1 MTIVF
6 VGHDWAEDHHDI
18 YVEDSEGR
26 RLHNGRVAD
35 GLDGVAAFHAIIAAH
50 TDTAAE
56 VLIAS
61 ETDRGLFVTALVAAG
76 YAVIAINPMS
86 TARYRERLSTS
97 GAKSDQA
104 DARTLAEVA
113 RLDGHN
119 HRRLEPDSSLA
130 DAIKL
135 TARAHQNL
143 IWTRQRQLNQLRSTL
158 REFYPAAL
166 DTFPELAHHDC
177 LATLAAAPTPAK
189 ASELT
194 ADELTAALR
203 RGGRKRGIDTR
214 AAEILT
220 SVTREHLRAPAPV
233 ENAMGSHVTA
243 LVAIATELS
252 RQIARLETELND
264 LLDQHDDAVIIRS
277 IPGLGTKLAAR
288 LLGEFGD
295 APTRFVDARSR
306 KNYAGTSP
314 ITKASGR
321 SHVVLARRTRNLRL
335 ADACYQ
341 WAFTAISHSPGARAF
356 YDQRRERGDSHSRAL
371 RALANRL
378 VGILHGC
385 LAHDAIYDE
394 HTAWGHRSTAAA

>member
-1 MTIVF
+1 MTNLFI
-6 VGHDWAEDHHDI
+6 GHDWAEDHHDI
-18 YVEDSEGR
+18 YVEDRAGR
-26 RLHNGRVAD
+26 RLHSGRVAD
-35 GLDGVAAFHAIIAAH
+35 GLDGVAAFHAIVASHAG
-50 TDTAAE
+50 TPGD

-76 YAVIAINPMS
+76 YSVIAINPMS
-86 TARYRERLSTS
+86 TSRYRERVSTS
-97 GAKSDQA
+97 GAKSDPG

-166 DTFPELAHHDC
+166 ETFPELAHHDC
-177 LATLAAAPTPAK
+177 LATLVVAPTPTSALQLTDN
-189 ASELT
+189 ELAT
-194 ADELTAALR
+194 VLR
-203 RGGRKRGIDTR
+203 NGGRKRSIDTR
-214 AAEILT
+214 AVEIRT
-220 SVTREHLRAPAPV
+220 SLTREHLRAPAAV

-243 LVAIATELS
+243 LVAIAIELS
-252 RQIARLETELND
+252 IQIARLETELD
-264 LLDQHDDAVIIRS
+264 QLLDQHPAAAVIRS

-295 APTRFVDARSR
+295 APNRFVDARSR

-341 WAFTAISHSPGARAF
+341 WAFTAISHSPGARLY
-356 YDQRRERGDSHSRAL
+356 YDQRRQRGDSHTRAL

-385 LAHDAIYDE
+385 LAHNAIYNE
-394 HTAWGHRSTAAA
+394 HTAWAHRSTIAA

>member
-18 YVEDSEGR
+18 YLEDADGR
-26 RLHNGRVAD
+26 RLHRGRVGD
-35 GLDGVAAFHAIIAAH
+35 GLDGVAAFHAIVAEH
-50 TDTAAE
+50 TDDPAD

-76 YAVIAINPMS
+76 YTVIAINPMS

-97 GAKSDQA
+97 GAKSDQG
-104 DARTLAEVA
+104 DARTLAAVA

-119 HRRLEPDSSLA
+119 HRRLEPDSALA

-166 DTFPELAHHDC
+166 ETFRELAHRDC
-177 LATLAAAPTPAK
+177 LATLAIAPTPA
-189 ASELT
+189 AAAALT
-194 ADELTAALR
+194 ADQLASALSD
-203 RGGRKRGIDTR
+203 GGRKRGIRTR
-214 AAEILT
+214 AETIIDTL
-220 SVTREHLRAPAPV
+220 TREQLRAPHAV
-233 ENAMGSHVTA
+233 ETAMGSHTA
-243 LVAIATELS
+243 AMVAIAIELS
-252 RQIARLETELND
+252 RQIDRLEAELD
-264 LLDQHDDAVIIRS
+264 ELLDQHPDAAIIQS
-277 IPGLGTKLAAR
+277 IPGLGTKLASR
-288 LLGEFGD
+288 VLGEFGD
-295 APTRFVDARSR
+295 APTRFIDARSR

-341 WAFTAISHSPGARAF
+341 WAFAALSHSPGARTF
-356 YDQRRERGDSHSRAL
+356 YDQRRQRGDSHSRAL

-385 LAHDAIYDE
+385 LAHNTSYNE
-394 HTAWGHRSTAAA
+394 HTAWGHRSTLAA

>member
-1 MTIVF
+1 MTTVF
-6 VGHDWAEDHHDI
+6 IGHDWAEDHHDI
-18 YVEDSEGR
+18 YVEDADGR
-26 RLHNGRVAD
+26 RLHNGRLTE
-35 GLDGVAAFHAIIAAH
+35 GLDGVAAFHAIVAVHA
-50 TDTAAE
+50 DSPSD

-113 RLDGHN
+113 RLDGHD
-119 HRRLEPDSSLA
+119 HRRLEADSSLA

-135 TARAHQNL
+135 TARAHQSL

-166 DTFPELAHHDC
+166 ETFPELAHHDC
-177 LATLAAAPTPAK
+177 LATLAVASTPAR
-189 ASELT
+189 AARLT
-194 ADELTAALR
+194 TDELAIALR
-203 RGGRKRGIDTR
+203 HGGRKRSIDTR
-214 AAEILT
+214 AVEIRASIT
-220 SVTREHLRAPAPV
+220 GEHLRAPEAV
-233 ENAMGSHVTA
+233 EHAMGSHVTA
-243 LVAIATELS
+243 LVAVATELS
-252 RQIARLETELND
+252 HQIVRLENELAE
-264 LLDQHDDAVIIRS
+264 LLDQHPHAAIIRS
-277 IPGLGTKLAAR
+277 IPGLATKLGAR

-295 APTRFVDARSR
+295 APNRFVDARSR
-306 KNYAGTSP
+306 KNYTGTSP

-356 YDQRRERGDSHSRAL
+356 YDQRRPRGDSHTRAL

-385 LAHDAIYDE
+385 LTHRRLYDE
-394 HTAWGHRSTAAA
+394 HTAWGHRQQLAA